1 MKAPRGNRSKG
12 RCCSA
17 VGLEPGVTEE
27 AGGRTNPQCGRS
39 AVLVCWLNLA
49 HCSLLIKKV
58 LLQLGCLPQLV
69 SSPQESGEQK
79 DWHVPTGPA
88 EPCPRVLT
96 L

>member
-1 MKAPRGNRSKG
+1 MKAPRGNRSEG
-12 RCCSA
+12 RHCAA

-27 AGGRTNPQCGRS
+27 TGGPHKS
-39 AVLVCWLNLA
+39 SVWAFVALVCWLNLA
-49 HCSLLIKKV
+49 YCSLLIKKV
-58 LLQLGCLPQLV
+58 LLQLGCVPRLV
-69 SSPQESGEQK
+69 SSPPESGEQK